1 LTSGRTGAGGRYR
14 PGRKRRLNIALLT
27 LLAAVIAAALLAAL
41 GEKTLRAKPTCTGQT
56 STAQVAVSGEIEPV
70 IQRLAVFFNSGHRQV
85 DGRCAAVTVHAAQ
98 AATVATALAQGPRA
112 KLKPHADA
120 WIPDSSLW
128 VDVARGSPAAAKL
141 VRPAGLVLAETPL
154 VIAMPRL
161 AAARTPTFGT
171 SVGWQVLL
179 PQGAGGPSQALGL
192 NVQFPDPTQSAAG
205 LAGLIEIKRIFGYG
219 PAARGAMATFALNA
233 QVVPPGTAA
242 GSLPSLAAFARPSAG
257 SEAAPLTLTSEQAVV
272 AFDRSHPDEP
282 LAVRYPAQGT
292 FQLSYPYVLTTTS
305 RVTLAVAK
313 AFEGVLRSGYASA
326 YVRYE
331 GFRASTGAAGTWPS
345 SYGLTSAMPRLL
357 TDPGPSQA
365 GKELHA
371 WHVLGLGSRFLA
383 INDVSAA
390 MATPVTQ
397 GGPTLEQVLGRTSAA
412 GMKRFP
418 DSTQMG
424 LWEFASHMS
433 GALPYKQLVPM
444 GPLPAQFGVVT
455 RRQAIQHL
463 AAMGQPVPHA
473 PAALYG
479 TLLAAYKQMVATY
492 QPQYVNDI
500 IVLTAGAESDPG
512 DISAATLLR
521 DLRAMANPSRP
532 VEILMVVFG
541 VPKNLGDLQQIAKV
555 TNGKVW
561 PITSAAQV
569 PQIFTWPSG
578 SASASRIAPRDAPDR
593 AAALRALS
601 RPATARRSA
610 AHRPG
615 GRPRK
620 ARRAGSP
627 APRTAQ
633 KDLRESSQPD
643 VNQAGLWRVF
653 SVRPGE
659 SGAPGLIGTWG
670 PARAGS
676 RAS

>member
-1 LTSGRTGAGGRYR
+1 LTTGRTGAGDRYR
-14 PGRKRRLNIALLT
+14 PGRKRRLSTVLLT
-27 LLAAVIAAALLAAL
+27 LLSAAIAAALLVAL
-41 GEKTLRAKPTCTGQT
+41 GEKTISARPTCAGQT
-56 STAQVAVSGEIEPV
+56 STAQVAVSSEIEPV
-70 IQRLAVFFNSGHRQV
+70 IQRLAVFFNSEHRQV
-85 DGRCAAVTVHAAQ
+85 DGRCAAVAVHAAQ
-98 AATVATALAQGPRA
+98 AATVATALAHGTQA

-128 VDVARGSPAAAKL
+128 LDVVRSSPDAMKF
-141 VRPAGLVLAETPL
+141 VQPTGFVLAETPL

-161 AAARTPTFGT
+161 AAAHTPVFGT
-171 SVGWQVLL
+171 SVGWQLLL
-179 PQGAGGPSQALGL
+179 PQGAGGPPKALGL

-219 PAARGAMATFALNA
+219 RAARDAMATFALNA
-233 QVVPPGTAA
+233 QVVPAGTAA
-242 GSLPSLAAFARPSAG
+242 GSLPSLETFARPSAG

-272 AFDRSHPDEP
+272 AFDRAHPDEP
-282 LAVRYPAQGT
+282 LAVRYPSQGT

-313 AFEGVLRSGYASA
+313 AFEGALRSPYASA

-331 GFRASTGAAGTWPS
+331 GFRTSTGAADAWPGF
-345 SYGLTSAMPRLL
+345 YGLTSTMPRLL

-383 INDVSAA
+383 INDVSAT
-390 MATPVTQ
+390 MATPVAP

-418 DSTQMG
+418 DSTQIG
-424 LWEFASHMS
+424 LWVFASHLS

-444 GPLPAQFGVVT
+444 GPLPGQFGVIT
-455 RRQAIQHL
+455 RRQAIQRL
-463 AAMGQPVPHA
+463 AATGQTVPHA

-500 IVLTAGAESDPG
+500 IVLTAGVENDPS

-521 DLRAMANPSRP
+521 DLRAMVKPSRP

-541 VPKNLGDLQQIAKV
+541 VPKDLGQLQQIAKV

-561 PITSAAQV
+561 PVTSAAQI
-569 PQIFTWPSG
+569 PAIFYRAFG
-578 SASASRIAPRDAPDR
+578 RRIC
-593 AAALRALS
+593 
-601 RPATARRSA
+601 
-610 AHRPG
+610 
-615 GRPRK
+615 
-620 ARRAGSP
+620 
-627 APRTAQ
+627 
-633 KDLRESSQPD
+633 QPHCPK
-643 VNQAGLWRVF
+643 GH
-653 SVRPGE
+653 P
-659 SGAPGLIGTWG
+659 
-670 PARAGS
+670 
-676 RAS
+676 